1 MTYRSLGFVVA
12 VAAALSLSWPG
23 VALASSDAVEMTAV
37 LGFFV
42 AAVTIVALVMVGY
55 HRVTVQRHQTLRA
68 MVEKGI
74 TVPPRLFEE
83 APRTPNPRR
92 DLRWGIL
99 LVSAGV
105 GIGLFILLEDGPRDA
120 ALGLV
125 PTFIGIGYLIVAKL
139 EWTRAPQSPVAQ
151 QLES

>member
-12 VAAALSLSWPG
+12 VVVALSLSWPG
-23 VALASSDAVEMTAV
+23 VALASSEAVEMTAV

-42 AAVTIVALVMVGY
+42 ATVTIVAVVMVGY
-55 HRVTVQRHQTLRA
+55 HRLTVQRHQTLRA
-68 MVEKGI
+68 MVDKGM
-74 TVPPRLFEE
+74 TVPPRMLEE
-83 APRTPNPRR
+83 APRAPNPRR

-139 EWTRAPQSPVAQ
+139 DWARAPQSPVPEQ
-151 QLES
+151 VEG